1 MPELLAA
8 HQQRVVA
15 QLENCLLAGD
25 IPETLL
31 AAMRYAV
38 FNGGKRIRPSLVYLA
53 AGVLG
58 SPVQQADMT
67 ACAIEMI
74 HCYSLIHDDLPCMD
88 DDDLRRG
95 KPTVHIQFDEATA
108 ILAGDALLAY
118 AFELIAADQSL
129 PVATRLEI
137 VGIFARAAG
146 PRGMVGGQ
154 ALDLAAEEQQIS
166 RAALEHMHRR
176 KTGDL
181 ICACLQAAAR
191 INGADQA
198 TEAALVSYG
207 YALGLAFQVRDDI
220 LDHIG
225 DTATL
230 GKPSGSDQANAKS
243 TFISTH
249 GLAAAS
255 AQLAELRQ
263 TAFDALQP
271 LGDRAAPLR
280 ALADYV
286 ASRSY

>member
-118 AFELIAADQSL
+118 AF
-129 PVATRLEI
+129 
-137 VGIFARAAG
+137 
-146 PRGMVGGQ
+146 
-154 ALDLAAEEQQIS
+154 
-166 RAALEHMHRR
+166 
-176 KTGDL
+176 
-181 ICACLQAAAR
+181 
-191 INGADQA
+191 
-198 TEAALVSYG
+198 
-207 YALGLAFQVRDDI
+207 
-220 LDHIG
+220 
-225 DTATL
+225 
-230 GKPSGSDQANAKS
+230 
-243 TFISTH
+243 
-249 GLAAAS
+249 
-255 AQLAELRQ
+255 
-263 TAFDALQP
+263 
-271 LGDRAAPLR
+271 
-280 ALADYV
+280 
-286 ASRSY
+286 